1 MIIFYCKKHFW
12 LVAHNLLFNSGSRFV
27 SHLLSVAVSGVL
39 AVEAALLVSSAVV
52 HPAVAVAVKASNPAF
67 AVAVAADDATLWEND

>member
-1 MIIFYCKKHFW
+1 MIKFYCKIFSW
-12 LVAHNLLFNSGSRFV
+12 LVAHNLLFKSGSRFV

-52 HPAVAVAVKASNPAF
+52 HPAVAVAVQASNPALP
-67 AVAVAADDATLWEND
+67 VAVATDHAT

>member
-1 MIIFYCKKHFW
+1 MS
-12 LVAHNLLFNSGSRFV
+12 VSR
-27 SHLLSVAVSGVL
+27 VL
-39 AVEAALLVSSAVV
+39 TVKASLLVSAAVV